1 MLDPLPEATQKYFDI
16 CNEKLGMVPNVLQ
29 AYAFDTDKLN
39 AFTALYNDVMLAA
52 SGLSKLEREMI
63 AVTVSSINFLGTEF
77 TLADC
82 GGQQTHLD
90 EYLSKYPED
99 VFSNVA
105 MLIYVFDIEYL
116 EDKDYQQSYI
126 DILSR
131 LLDFSPGAKI
141 FVLIHKIDKIK
152 ASDLPPKRR
161 LCTQIVQRLTVQNSI
176 EKIFFTSIW
185 DDTLYNA
192 WSQIVQSMIPVL
204 REISQSITEFGQ
216 TNHCDEIVL
225 VEKDTFLI
233 VSNFERVPTREDV
246 SYGRYERIAGI
257 FKMLKIN
264 CREEELERISVKNKG
279 FQAVLQKYT
288 EITYI
293 LINQRNQRVIINSVL
308 RCPLWPVSDL
318 GWAHAD
324 FIAGLV

>member
-1 MLDPLPEATQKYFDI
+1 MISKSKEKVLLMGRNEAGKTSMQSIIFSQMKPKETEYLMYTNKI
-16 CNEKLGMVPNVLQ
+16 N
-29 AYAFDTDKLN
+29 
-39 AFTALYNDVMLAA
+39 
-52 SGLSKLEREMI
+52 
-63 AVTVSSINFLGTEF
+63 VSSINFLGTEF

-99 VFSNVA
+99 VFSNVT
-105 MLIYVFDIEYL
+105 MLIYVFDIEYM
-116 EDKDYQQSYI
+116 EDKNYKQSYI

-131 LLDFSPGAKI
+131 LAEFSPNSKI

-152 ASDLPPKRR
+152 VADLPIKKR
-161 LCTQIVQRLTVQNSI
+161 LCTQIVQDLTSNNSLD
-176 EKIFFTSIW
+176 KIFFTSIW

-204 REISQSITEFGQ
+204 KEISQTITEFGQ

-225 VEKDTFLI
+225 LEKDTFLI
-233 VSNFERVPTREDV
+233 VSNYEMVPTREDI

-264 CREEELERISVKNKG
+264 CRDEELENITIKNYG
-279 FQAVLQKYT
+279 FQAVLRKYT
-288 EITYI
+288 ENTYI
-293 LINQRNQRVIINSVL
+293 LIIQKNDKVNINSVL
-308 RCPLWPVSDL
+308 YNLEVLQHKNNQEGKSEIDVLRQK
-318 GWAHAD
+318 H
-324 FIAGLV
+324 